1 MKTIYTDRRVIQ
13 PHKLERH
20 NARRNKSARRALG
33 Y

>member
-1 MKTIYTDRRVIQ
+1 MKPVYTDRRVIK
-13 PHKLERH
+13 PHKLERA